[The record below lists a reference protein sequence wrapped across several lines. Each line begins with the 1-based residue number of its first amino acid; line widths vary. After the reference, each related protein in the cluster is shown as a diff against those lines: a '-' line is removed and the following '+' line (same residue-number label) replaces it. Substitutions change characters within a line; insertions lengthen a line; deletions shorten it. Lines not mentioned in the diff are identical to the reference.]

1 MKKSKLLTLISVL
14 MILVLTL
21 VSCGTTKTNTTDT
34 KALTKVRLNEVV
46 RSVFYAPMYAA
57 IANGYFKEE
66 GLDIELSTGQG
77 AEATTSK
84 TQVS

>member
-1 MKKSKLLTLISVL
+1 
-14 MILVLTL
+14 
-21 VSCGTTKTNTTDT
+21 
-34 KALTKVRLNEVV
+34 
-46 RSVFYAPMYAA
+46 MYAA